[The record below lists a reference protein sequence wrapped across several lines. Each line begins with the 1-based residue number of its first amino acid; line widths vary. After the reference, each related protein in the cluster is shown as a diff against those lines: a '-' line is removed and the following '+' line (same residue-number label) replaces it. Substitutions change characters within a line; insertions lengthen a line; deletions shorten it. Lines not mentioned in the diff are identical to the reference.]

1 MCKCTKSTEN
11 AARHFPHAYA
21 PAIDGRVPA
30 DLAGVTFG
38 DCFVNYVQLHLARN
52 VQLQTTWLHA
62 IPVHCSLLN
71 PQPFP
76 FLLVIDKPFT
86 ARQTNHYRLHT
97 NSKCSYDVNVFT
109 V

>member
-38 DCFVNYVQLHLARN
+38 DCFVNCTAASGEERSVADYMVAYNLCAL
-52 VQLQTTWLHA
+52 
-62 IPVHCSLLN
+62 
-71 PQPFP
+71 FP
-76 FLLVIDKPFT
+76 FEPPALSFSPCD
-86 ARQTNHYRLHT
+86 
-97 NSKCSYDVNVFT
+97 
-109 V
+109 